1 MVRIHFVSGDYIDVH
16 YTTYSEV
23 VKQLNENHVA
33 KWINFVDTTV
43 LIDNITYIER
53 KEVEA

>member
-1 MVRIHFVSGDYIDVH
+1 MVRIHFVDGNHIDVH
-16 YTTYSEV
+16 YTTYDEV
-23 VKQLNENHVA
+23 IKQLNENRVA
-33 KWINFVDTTV
+33 KWINFVDATV